1 MISLGNVG
9 SENETISEKNLTEV
23 HFVVTNI
30 YGQRQWYRSQRVQ
43 WLVTISLGL
52 TGWMDLGRCLLYTA
66 SRKSLHHYQEEFT
79 GLHTHLP
86 LSNVILRSLQEG
98 AGLFWDSSAGRESQ
112 PCLVQLWSLWDAF
125 LDLVEPPLVST
136 WEQDLGLPFPSS
148 LNLIHQQVLSA
159 VPSIYTCQAFAHFCP
174 YLWITICSNH

>member
-30 YGQRQWYRSQRVQ
+30 YGQRQWYRSQRVP

-52 TGWMDLGRCLLYTA
+52 TSGLDLGRCLLYTA
-66 SRKSLHHYQEEFT
+66 SRKSLHHHQEEFT

-98 AGLFWDSSAGRESQ
+98 AGCFGTRVPAGSPSPAWYDCEAFETRSWTWLSLRLFQRENRIR
-112 PCLVQLWSLWDAF
+112 AF
-125 LDLVEPPLVST
+125 LFQVP
-136 WEQDLGLPFPSS
+136 WISS
-148 LNLIHQQVLSA
+148 ISK
-159 VPSIYTCQAFAHFCP
+159 
-174 YLWITICSNH
+174 